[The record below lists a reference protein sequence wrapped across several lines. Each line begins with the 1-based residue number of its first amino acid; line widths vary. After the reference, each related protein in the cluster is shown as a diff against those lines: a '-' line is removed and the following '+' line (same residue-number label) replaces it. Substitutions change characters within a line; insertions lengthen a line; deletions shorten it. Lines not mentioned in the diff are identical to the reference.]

1 MLYLKVKRLQGML
14 SVPNARTWRRL
25 HATLTITWAFL
36 LIPSVLWWSESI
48 KWIVLMSVWANI
60 AGHFA
65 AWQGSRAEDS
75 NTSTE

>member
-1 MLYLKVKRLQGML
+1 
-14 SVPNARTWRRL
+14 
-25 HATLTITWAFL
+25 
-36 LIPSVLWWSESI
+36 
-48 KWIVLMSVWANI
+48 VLMSVWANI